1 MPKGNEP
8 AATVAEL
15 RVLDGPNLF
24 FPRPAVQLTLDV
36 PWYLQVPEERLRALA
51 ERLGVPGGPARSRPG
66 PPGSERRLRFTARVA
81 AHVARRLADATR
93 THLAVRA
100 RPGPEAGQIVVAF
113 PWRRRSAAEAFA
125 QEVAALLIAAPRSRR
140 GLDGLLEEP
149 ARTLAAADGGEAP
162 AVPDPT
168 IPVIAVT
175 GTNGKTTTVRLL
187 AHIVRTAGLVE
198 AHSCTDGVYR
208 NEVLVEEGDYS
219 GFSGAGKA
227 LEQPGVQVAIL
238 ETARGGILLRGIG
251 AMHNDVAL
259 VTNVSADHLGLRG
272 IRTLDQLAEVK
283 STILRIT
290 RPQGWAV
297 LNADD
302 PRVLDMRR
310 VATGR
315 PWLFSLDPD
324 HPGLRWALEQ
334 GGRATTVID
343 GRITNLARGHDP
355 HALVALEDVPVTI
368 AGVSNNNVQNAL
380 AAAAAALGAGIPER
394 AVVKGLKTFVLD
406 PERNPGRTNLFE
418 LDGRVVVVDYAH
430 NEAGMRGLV
439 EVCDGLR
446 RPGNE
451 VWLTFDCAGDRTDD
465 ILHGLGYLAARGA
478 DRVGIA
484 ELRRYLRGRDLDE
497 LIGRLQAGIVDG
509 GAEEAPVYPDEVTAL
524 REMLSASQPGDV
536 VAVTALGQRPEIF
549 EMLDT
554 SGATRPTPA
563 RVRQLVRRAHRP
575 TGRRARGTGATAR
588 SRAG

>member
-1 MPKGNEP
+1 MPKENGP
-8 AATVAEL
+8 AAAIAEL

-24 FPRPAVQLTLDV
+24 FSRPAVQLTLDV
-36 PWYLQVPEERLRALA
+36 PWYLSASEERMLSVAVRLR
-51 ERLGVPGGPARSRPG
+51 VPAGPARSRPG
-66 PPGSERRLRFTARVA
+66 PPGSDRRLRFTARVA
-81 AHVARRLADATR
+81 AHVARRLADATQ

-100 RPGPEAGQIVVAF
+100 RPGPEAGQVVVAF
-113 PWRRRSAAEAFA
+113 PWRRRAAAEAFA
-125 QEVAALLIAAPRSRR
+125 REVAALLDAAPRSRR
-140 GLDGLLEEP
+140 ALDALLDEP
-149 ARTLAAADGGEAP
+149 ARRLAVTEAGEA
-162 AVPDPT
+162 ASVPDPT

-187 AHIVRTAGLVE
+187 AHIVRSAGLVE
-198 AHSCTDGVYR
+198 AHACTDGVYR
-208 NEVLVEEGDYS
+208 NETLVEEGDYS

-251 AMHNDVAL
+251 ALHNDVAL

-283 STILRIT
+283 ATILRIT
-290 RPQGWAV
+290 RPEGWAV

-334 GGRATTVID
+334 GGRVTTVID
-343 GRITNLARGHDP
+343 GRITNLARGHEP
-355 HALVALEDVPVTI
+355 QALVALEDVPSTI
-368 AGVSNNNVQNAL
+368 AGVSKNNVQNAL
-380 AAAAAALGAGIPER
+380 GAVAAALGAGIPQR

-418 LDGRVVVVDYAH
+418 LDGRIVVVDYAH

-439 EVCDGLR
+439 DVCRGLCR
-446 RPGNE
+446 AGGE
-451 VWLTFDCAGDRTDD
+451 VWLTFDCAGDRTDE

-478 DRVGIA
+478 DHVGIA
-484 ELRRYLRGRDLDE
+484 ELRRYLRGRDPEDMTQ
-497 LIGRLQAGIVDG
+497 RLQAGIVDG
-509 GAEEAPVYPDEVTAL
+509 GAPEAPVYEDEVAAL
-524 REMLSASQPGDV
+524 RAMLSASRPGDV
-536 VAVTALGQRPEIF
+536 VAITALGQRPEIF
-549 EMLDT
+549 AMLEQE
-554 SGATRPTPA
+554 GATRPTPA
-563 RVRQLVRRAHRP
+563 RVRQLVRRARAP
-575 TGRRARGTGATAR
+575 GDAGKGAGVSARRRAG
-588 SRAG
+588 